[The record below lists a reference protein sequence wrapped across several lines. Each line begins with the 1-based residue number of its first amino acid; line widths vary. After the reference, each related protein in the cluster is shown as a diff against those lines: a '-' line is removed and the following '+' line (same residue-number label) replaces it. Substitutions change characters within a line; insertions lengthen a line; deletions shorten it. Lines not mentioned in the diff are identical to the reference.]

1 MSLISNMFKNN
12 NSNKKTSFITYLICG
27 DPNTNVT
34 NKLLHIMVETGV
46 DLIELG
52 IPFTDPIADGP
63 IIQKGIERALKNNT
77 TLENTLTVVKNF
89 RKKNTSTPIVLMG
102 YMNPIEKMGYQ
113 KFASK
118 ANKSGVDGVLIVDL
132 PVEESHT
139 INKIFK
145 TNSLTQIFLASPTTD
160 NDRLKKIVKHSDG
173 YVYYVSIKGIT
184 GTSIKN
190 ISSIKNKVKKIR
202 QVSKKKVPVAVGFGI
217 KNKSSAKKISL
228 FSDGIIIGS
237 SIVELIEKY
246 IHNKNL
252 MYKKIKT
259 FLLGINKVLVA
270 K

>member
-1 MSLISNMFKNN
+1 
-12 NSNKKTSFITYLICG
+12 
-27 DPNTNVT
+27 
-34 NKLLHIMVETGV
+34 MVEAGV

-89 RKKNTSTPIVLMG
+89 RKVNTSTPIVLMG

-113 KFASK
+113 KFAAK
-118 ANKSGVDGVLIVDL
+118 ANKSGVNGVLIVDL

-139 INKIFK
+139 INKICK

-190 ISSIKNKVKKIR
+190 IRSARPYQKKLLLSIT
-202 QVSKKKVPVAVGFGI
+202 
-217 KNKSSAKKISL
+217 
-228 FSDGIIIGS
+228 
-237 SIVELIEKY
+237 
-246 IHNKNL
+246 H
-252 MYKKIKT
+252 KIK
-259 FLLGINKVLVA
+259 F
-270 K
+270 